1 MQLGGAHERRQSW
14 ARAYRRC
21 NVPLVSAPLDLR
33 GDVVKLLHALIDVE
47 SVSGNETQIADLV
60 EQSLQPFGQLTVLRD
75 GNVVVARTELG
86 RSERVVIA
94 GHLDTVPIA
103 GNLPSWTTH
112 DSAGKEI
119 IWGRGACDMKGGV
132 AVQLSAAA
140 ALVHPRRDVTWVFYD
155 NEEVEESRNG
165 LGRIARERPEYLE
178 GSFAVLCEPT
188 NARIEGGCQGTMLLT
203 VELTGVAAHSARAWM
218 GHNAIHDAGP
228 VLQRLSSHQS
238 QQIEVDGLIY
248 REGLNAVRIS
258 GGIVGNV
265 IPDRCV
271 IDVNYRF
278 APDKS
283 PAEAKDYVRQVLDG
297 YPVRILGVAGG
308 ARQKLDQP
316 AAAEFLRAVGGQ
328 ATAKLGWTDVA
339 RFSAMGIPAV
349 NFGPGD
355 PTKAHAD
362 DEFCPADDVVACRD
376 ALIRW
381 LSGPSG

>member
-1 MQLGGAHERRQSW
+1 MS
-14 ARAYRRC
+14 AR
-21 NVPLVSAPLDLR
+21 LDLA
-33 GDVVKLLHALIDVE
+33 GDVVELLRALIDVE
-47 SVSGNETQIADLV
+47 SVSGDEAEIADRV
-60 EQSLQPFGQLTVLRD
+60 EQALGQYGHLTVVRD
-75 GNVVVARTELG
+75 GDAVLARTELG

-112 DSAGKEI
+112 DNTGREV

-132 AVQLSAAA
+132 AVQLSVAA
-140 ALVHPRRDVTWVFYD
+140 ALAEPQRDITWVFYD
-155 NEEVEESRNG
+155 NEEVEEHRNG
-165 LGRIARERPEYLE
+165 LGRIARRYPELLQ

-188 NARIEGGCQGTMLLT
+188 NARIEGGCQGTMLLQ

-218 GHNAIHDAGP
+218 GHNAIHDAGGL
-228 VLQRLSSHQS
+228 LQRLAAHQPE
-238 QQIEVDGLIY
+238 QIKVDGLTY
-248 REGLNAVRIS
+248 HEGLNAVRIA

-271 IDVNYRF
+271 VEINYRF

-283 PAEAKDYVRQVLDG
+283 PAQAEAYVGEVLDG
-297 YPVRILGVAGG
+297 YSVQVLDVAAG
-308 ARQKLDQP
+308 ARPGLDQP

-328 ATAKLGWTDVA
+328 PSAKLGWTDVA
-339 RFSAMGIPAV
+339 RFSSMGIPAV

-362 DEFCPADDVVACRD
+362 DEFCPAEEVVACRD
-376 ALIRW
+376 ALLRW
-381 LSGPSG
+381 LS